1 MKKVQ
6 ERIPLVEEFVE
17 VKHSEYSEFTLRN
30 YKSNLL
36 EFNRFLKGR
45 GRAIPEFTVEDL
57 STYIN
62 ERMESGLATSTINGK
77 LWSIK
82 TFSKFLWYREHLSNK
97 EYKAMDEY
105 YPNLPKNEDTR
116 RALSETEVKENLK
129 ILKNPMYRMLF
140 FVGTNYGLRTSE
152 YVKLKVSDINLE
164 ARYIEVHG
172 KGNKFRKIKIIRPHV
187 KEWRDYLRY
196 RSGLLKGGKIQHDYL
211 FFTSRGKASKKAIQ
225 LFFNRMS
232 EVIYGE
238 DKAKHFTA
246 HILRYTFATR
256 LYLGG
261 MRILDIS
268 KALGHRSIKTTQM
281 YLRIEEKEALQNFED
296 KAEGILGG

>member
-1 MKKVQ
+1 MKNT
-6 ERIPLVEEFVE
+6 EIIPLVEEFVK

-36 EFNRFLKGR
+36 EFNRYLKKR
-45 GRAIPEFTVEDL
+45 GRAIPEFTAEDL
-57 STYIN
+57 ATFIN

-77 LWSIK
+77 LWAIK
-82 TFSKFLWYREHLSNK
+82 TFSKFLWYREHLSDK

-116 RALSETEVKENLK
+116 RALSEKEVKENLK

-140 FVGTNYGLRTSE
+140 FVGVNYGLRTSE
-152 YVKLKVSDINLE
+152 YASLKVSDIHLDS
-164 ARYIEVHG
+164 RYIEVHG
-172 KGNKFRKIKIIRPHV
+172 KGNKFRKIKIIRSHV

-196 RSGLLKGGKIQHDYL
+196 RSGLLKGGNQTHDFL
-211 FFTSRGKASKKAIQ
+211 FFTSRGKATKRSLQ
-225 LFFNRMS
+225 RFFNRMS
-232 EVIYGE
+232 EIIYGE
-238 DKAKHFTA
+238 DKEKYFTP
-246 HILRYTFATR
+246 HILRFTFATR

-261 MRILDIS
+261 MRLLDIS
-268 KALGHRSIKTTQM
+268 KALGHNSIRTTQM

-296 KAEGILGG
+296 KAERILGG